1 MWHFLCFSN
10 ILDLFIKF
18 LKFFFFQKKIFIENL
33 NIFSLPNIITCKISL
48 KSKISFPLHRVI
60 NIHFCTFPMW
70 IFCVFTFIQ
79 ILITHVVNI
88 FQQAKW
94 VKWRETKGENE
105 KHSTLF
111 IQFSLQA
118 STFSLTFFS
127 LRQPLNELWCSSDGN

>member
-18 LKFFFFQKKIFIENL
+18 LKFFFFQKKIYIKNL
-33 NIFSLPNIITCKISL
+33 NIFSLPNIITC
-48 KSKISFPLHRVI
+48 KISFPLHRVI

-94 VKWRETKGENE
+94 AKWRETKGENE

-127 LRQPLNELWCSSDGN
+127 LRQPLNELWCPSDGN